1 MMVPRR
7 STVQQL
13 RICRLQRERPRPLP
27 PFAATHPKRSGFE
40 SPRRLLPFPVPPL
53 FCFSRNARTHEI
65 KKTHA
70 RLLFPPK
77 SAVRGQLGNPSRRPP
92 PTPPPAATPPEQAA
106 RSPCGP
112 QERAAAGPL
121 SPSSDGFGRP
131 RPLVPSEAARQRG
144 LRSTAAEP
152 EGPRIRH
159 GASRIQ

>member
-1 MMVPRR
+1 MMVQRR

-40 SPRRLLPFPVPPL
+40 SPRRLLPFPVSPL
-53 FCFSRNARTHEI
+53 SSAFP
-65 KKTHA
+65 KTHA
-70 RLLFPPK
+70 RLLLPPR
-77 SAVRGQLGNPSRRPP
+77 SAVRGRLGNPSRRPP

-131 RPLVPSEAARQRG
+131 WPSVPSEAARQRG